1 MVLREALVSLL
12 RRLGLFVGLLS
23 PVLLAGCGADGQ
35 TVHVVPGAAELPNGL
50 VDTFI
55 APIPLPT
62 AVAPLPDGRLLV
74 TAKDGGVFLIGADGV
89 AQSGAVLTFGDVCK
103 NSERGVLGVVADPA
117 FATNSYVYIY
127 ATRDYG
133 SGCKNRVSRY
143 TLSGSTI
150 SPASEFVVINNIGSP
165 NGNHNGGDLHF
176 GNDGNLYV
184 AVGDGGGAASSSPA
198 QRTESMSGKILRVK
212 SDGTIPPGNMF
223 PSGTRC
229 ALNGDTTAGQNCAE
243 IFALGLRNPFRIVPD
258 RNVSSNRFLINDVGL
273 DHQEEVDEL
282 TPGANF
288 GWPARE
294 GLCAL
299 DTFQPCNT
307 NPGAGVTNPLYAYNH
322 ANLPNGGA
330 ECGVIT
336 GGVLPPTGWTGKPG
350 NSYLYADYGCSQIFE
365 VTGLGTT
372 NTVTTFATGTGAVV
386 DMIMVQDSAGWT
398 MYYTTFAEGGEL
410 HRIRS
415 SAIVAQPGTGR
426 LVPIVPTRVLD
437 TRENLGASVGKPKA
451 KTVTSFHLPTSVVPA
466 EATAVAIN
474 VTGVA
479 PAGSGYLTAWSSGYP
494 QPGVSN
500 LNFAYAGETAA
511 NAAILPVGPGGNVD
525 IYIDTAAHLIV
536 DVTGYWLPSSSTSD
550 GRFTSTNPSRIL
562 DTRNAIGVGAAGAV
576 AAGSKIDVQVT
587 GRGDVPASGVSAVAM
602 VVTTVNPAAAGYVT
616 VWPSDKPIPTAS
628 SLNPMGN
635 DVRANLVIVPISAAG
650 KVSMFA
656 SSQTDLLA
664 DVAGWFTDSSAG
676 ASGSGLL
683 QTLTPTRVLDTRD
696 TKTPWTPGETRNASI
711 GPVGRVQGDFIYNL
725 TAANTGG
732 WGFLTAFSSGGTPPI
747 ASNVNFERAGQNRA
761 ALAITKGKALTAG
774 GAAATSLYSL
784 TSTDVLVDSQAYF
797 TP

>member
-184 AVGDGGGAASSSPA
+184 AVGDGGGASSSSPA

-784 TSTDVLVDSQAYF
+784 TSTDVLIDSQAYF